1 MTTPI
6 AITGLALR
14 LPGATTQDE
23 FWQLLVDGVDRTAV
37 VSERRRELARAP
49 HWRDTIGEVDD
60 IEYFDAGFFGIEAD
74 EARFMDPQHRMVM
87 ELSYEAMCDAGLLET
102 RRQAGPRAADR
113 RYAVHMAIA
122 SNSYYPL
129 VCRYLDEH
137 GTADVHPRTVMNV
150 INSALAARVS
160 HQYDLTGP
168 VMAVDTACSSF
179 LTSLTQAADAI
190 RHQDCDGAVVGGANL
205 FSAAYN
211 AQLCTIGGIT
221 TSHPYTRVF
230 DEKADGTL
238 LGEGAVVCVLER
250 EDIALRRNRRIYGRI
265 RGYAINNDGSSLNI
279 MAPNPRG
286 QANVIRDCYAD
297 GLDHTRVSYVEAH
310 GTGTRIGDPIELNAL
325 SKVFRKSDFGDT
337 AVGIGSVKSNIG
349 HLLGAAGGAG
359 LAKLLLC
366 LQHEQLVPNL
376 HLETVNPLLQ
386 LEDTPFRVITEPT
399 LWPRVA
405 DRPRQ
410 AAITSLGLGGT
421 NVHVVIEEGDPERR
435 GTELSCP
442 VLCLSARDEDALHR
456 MLDDL
461 SAQLTRRD
469 VDPYNLAMTLARFRP
484 AYDWRATVRFD
495 PASRALCEVGVT
507 HVDRPVRRVLLRP
520 TPTAS
525 AGEERLRAALAS
537 PLLVSDAEPGRSELA
552 VSLGSG
558 DHDPR
563 TVVLD
568 PGWLPLET
576 AAALF
581 AAGAAVD
588 WEHFF
593 PAGTGTVLTLMPYP
607 YSKKPHWL

>member
-1 MTTPI
+1 MTIPI

-37 VSERRRELARAP
+37 VSDRRRELARAP
-49 HWRDTIGEVDD
+49 HWRDIIGEVDD

-87 ELSYEAMCDAGLLET
+87 ELSHEALGDAGLLET
-102 RRQAGPRAADR
+102 RRPVGRRAPER

-129 VCRYLDEH
+129 VCRYIDEH

-179 LTSLTQAADAI
+179 LTSLVQAADAI
-190 RHQDCDGAVVGGANL
+190 RHQDCDGAIVGGVNL

-211 AQLCTIGGIT
+211 AQLCSIGGIT
-221 TSHPYTRVF
+221 TSHPFTRVF

-250 EDIALRRNRRIYGRI
+250 EDIAVRRNRRIHGRI
-265 RGYAINNDGSSLNI
+265 RGHAINNDGSSLNI

-286 QANVIRDCYAD
+286 QADVIRDCYGD

-325 SKVFRKSDFGDT
+325 SKVFRKSDFGD
-337 AVGIGSVKSNIG
+337 AVVGIGSVKSNIG

-366 LQHEQLVPNL
+366 LQHEQMAPNL

-399 LWPRVA
+399 PWPRVA
-405 DRPRQ
+405 ERPRQ
-410 AAITSLGLGGT
+410 GAITSLGLGGT
-421 NVHVVIEEGDPERR
+421 NVHVVVEEGDVERR

-442 VLCLSARDEDALHR
+442 VVCLSAQDEDALHR

-461 SAQLTRRD
+461 SAQLANGD
-469 VDPYNLAMTLARFRP
+469 VDRYNLAMTLARFRP

-495 PASRALCEVGVT
+495 PASGALGEVGVT
-507 HVDRPVRRVLLRP
+507 HLERPVRRVLVRSTP
-520 TPTAS
+520 TPRAREEWLRTA
-525 AGEERLRAALAS
+525 LVS
-537 PLLVSDAEPGRSELA
+537 PVLVSDAEPGRGELA
-552 VSLGSG
+552 VSLDGG
-558 DHDPR
+558 DAAPQ
-563 TVVLD
+563 TLVLD
-568 PGWLPLET
+568 PGRSPLEI

-593 PAGTGTVLTLMPYP
+593 PGGTGTVLTLMPYP
-607 YSKKPHWL
+607 HSKKPYWL

>member
-1 MTTPI
+1 MSVPI
-6 AITGLALR
+6 VITGLALR
-14 LPGATTQDE
+14 LPGATNQDE
-23 FWQLLVDGVDRTAV
+23 FWQLLIDGVDRTAV
-37 VSERRRELARAP
+37 VSDRRRELARAP
-49 HWRDTIGEVDD
+49 HWRDIIGEVDD
-60 IEYFDAGFFGIEAD
+60 IEHFDAGFFGIEDD

-102 RRQAGPRAADR
+102 PRPVGARAADR

-129 VCRYLDEH
+129 VCRYIDEH

-160 HQYDLTGP
+160 HHYNLTGP

-179 LTSLTQAADAI
+179 LTSLVQAADAI
-190 RHQDCDGAVVGGANL
+190 RHQDCDGAVVGGVNL

-211 AQLCTIGGIT
+211 AQLCNIGGIT
-221 TSHPYTRVF
+221 TSHPFTRVF

-250 EDIALRRNRRIYGRI
+250 EDVAVRRNRRIHGRI

-286 QANVIRDCYAD
+286 QAGVIRDCYDD

-325 SKVFRKSDFGDT
+325 SKVFRKADFGDRV
-337 AVGIGSVKSNIG
+337 VGIGSVKSNIG

-359 LAKLLLC
+359 LAKLLLS
-366 LQHEQLVPNL
+366 LQHEQMAPNL

-386 LEDTPFRVITEPT
+386 LEDTPFQVITEPT
-399 LWPRVA
+399 PWPRAA

-410 AAITSLGLGGT
+410 GAITSLGLGGT

-435 GTELSCP
+435 GTELTDP
-442 VLCLSARDEDALHR
+442 VLCLSAQDEDALHR

-461 SAQLTRRD
+461 SARLAIRD
-469 VDPYNLAMTLARFRP
+469 TDPYNLAMTLSRFRP

-495 PASRALCEVGVT
+495 PATGVLDEVGIT
-507 HVDRPVRRVLLRP
+507 HVERPVRRVLVRP
-520 TPTAS
+520 TPAS
-525 AGEERLRAALAS
+525 GAREEWLRAALAC
-537 PLLVSDAEPGRSELA
+537 PMLISDTEPGRGELA
-552 VSLGSG
+552 VTFGS
-558 DHDPR
+558 DDQDRP
-563 TVVLD
+563 TLTLD
-568 PGWLPLET
+568 PGWSPLQI

-588 WEHFF
+588 WEHLF
-593 PAGTGTVLTLMPYP
+593 PGGTGTVLTLMPYP